1 MRFSDTPLWWR
12 LLVLAVTIL
21 VLAVLY
27 WAADAVT
34 QMLPVWGQAV
44 VLAFILIPSFVVII
58 RERRSSNRK
67 RLAAR
72 KELDQTRHKLPGILR
87 RLRAIGRGEEP
98 N

>member
-12 LLVLAVTIL
+12 LLVLLVTIL

-34 QMLPVWGQAV
+34 QALPVWGQAILAALIV
-44 VLAFILIPSFVVII
+44 VPSVGYLIW
-58 RERRSSNRK
+58 ERLSNRK

-72 KELDQTRHKLPGILR
+72 KELDQTRNTLPGLLR

-98 N
+98 D